1 MMPFIKFISD
11 QIVGRLRWVMIGAM
25 LFSMVNTLSG
35 QPESFWHHPETAIR
49 GDGLSIHDKT
59 NHTFEF
65 YLGQGWP
72 AYLGASLLYLL
83 AAFLAVSVLP
93 RMAALITIFSL
104 LFGHFFGA
112 SNWLAVRWHLGVQG
126 PSIYGFVLSTVV
138 AFSAFPASGDADP
151 IVRRLRWVMVCT
163 ILLDF
168 TLTLLG
174 QPGSY
179 WRHPET
185 MHEANALSRLFLGY
199 GWMVFILYALFYA
212 WAAFQMASILP
223 RMIALTCIFSFIFG
237 TFSGASNWFF
247 YQWRI
252 GMQAPIIYGVALS
265 VIIVLLAFPA
275 FQERNG

>member
-1 MMPFIKFISD
+1 MPFIKFTSD

-112 SNWLAVRWHLGVQG
+112 SNWLAVRWQRTRPQHIWRCSEHGRGVLGIPRKWRRRSDRQTAALG
-126 PSIYGFVLSTVV
+126 HGLHHPSRFHSY
-138 AFSAFPASGDADP
+138 AARSAGK
-151 IVRRLRWVMVCT
+151 
-163 ILLDF
+163 
-168 TLTLLG
+168 
-174 QPGSY
+174 
-179 WRHPET
+179 
-185 MHEANALSRLFLGY
+185 
-199 GWMVFILYALFYA
+199 
-212 WAAFQMASILP
+212 
-223 RMIALTCIFSFIFG
+223 
-237 TFSGASNWFF
+237 
-247 YQWRI
+247 
-252 GMQAPIIYGVALS
+252 
-265 VIIVLLAFPA
+265 LLAPSRDDA
-275 FQERNG
+275 